1 MALANFILSYQFGR
15 TRLRQKTSSSLS
27 TFQVQQAQNHVKS
40 SGSMSRGFPSP
51 VVIPPTPVSTSQTP
65 SSAPQTSYQDP
76 RTSEEV
82 SKEDET
88 LKMLQRHYL
97 QAILTLAPPHK
108 LSVSCLKEIFERKY
122 LILVSIKFWNSSPRN
137 TNSI

>member
-1 MALANFILSYQFGR
+1 MASVNFITLR
-15 TRLRQKTSSSLS
+15 TAKAAAENSIGNSFTYFHIS
-27 TFQVQQAQNHVKS
+27 TFQVQQQHHVKS
-40 SGSMSRGFPSP
+40 SSSVSRGFPSP

-65 SSAPQTSYQDP
+65 SSAPLTAYQDP
-76 RTSEEV
+76 LTSEEV

-108 LSVSCLKEIFERKY
+108 LSVSCIIELFKERY
-122 LILVSIKFWNSSPRN
+122 VILVSIKF
-137 TNSI
+137 

>member
-1 MALANFILSYQFGR
+1 MALNGIKFHRGFIDYI
-15 TRLRQKTSSSLS
+15 
-27 TFQVQQAQNHVKS
+27 FQVQQHQVKS
-40 SGSMSRGFPSP
+40 SSSMSRGFPSP

-65 SSAPQTSYQDP
+65 SSAPVTSYQEP
-76 RTSEEV
+76 LTSEEV

-108 LSVSCLKEIFERKY
+108 LSVSCIKNVFKRRY
-122 LILVSIKFWNSSPRN
+122 LILVSIKF
-137 TNSI
+137 